1 MDQECCLRCARESPK
16 PGEKL
21 VRISVVAE
29 LFQGSNVGAD
39 GNFLG
44 IDPHGFGAALDDGPA
59 RARRLKTD
67 ENHLM
72 ARIGQAVK
80 QMVQDASTSDH
91 AARRDND
98 AGTSYVVD
106 LARLFLLRRE
116 VKAFPGCRR
125 AVLRNQLARFLV
137 V

>member
-1 MDQECCLRCARESPK
+1 MCQLHVPSQLRRDCLLQALCRIRLSMDQECCLRCARESPK

-21 VRISVVAE
+21 IRISVVAE

-80 QMVQDASTSDH
+80 QMVQDASTSD
-91 AARRDND
+91 
-98 AGTSYVVD
+98 
-106 LARLFLLRRE
+106 
-116 VKAFPGCRR
+116 
-125 AVLRNQLARFLV
+125 
-137 V
+137 